1 MSEVI
6 PEKKWYN
13 VSLTDKIKEKGKDVR
28 DFKVGFNEN
37 IDRFEKFTD
46 EYRRKDINMNFI
58 DRWTRK
64 LYANPH
70 HLVKLEFIQ
79 YIIFIILI
87 YYYNPLNVKTNYPVF
102 TNLLILSVAFIYVI
116 LFFFIKMKVEANEDV
131 DLIDPTETTVI
142 IKIISLIIFFALF
155 MFAIKGVVWLLIN
168 TKLIDVVHHM
178 LGLFV
183 FLGILAIAYL
193 FLRKAINKAR
203 NASGRKFTTLVIKFI
218 MYIPCLMVDLAEYIK
233 YEFNLT
239 TKPVWLLLGMEG
251 GLIALYYLLPYL
263 FDKITTSNGIKL
275 LNKPTDLSE
284 EITLGNFAKLHSKRN
299 ADADLKTTNLDELYS
314 SKINADAKEDI
325 DYENSTSNDAAP
337 KYKDPNVPAN
347 KYLAWIYNK
356 FQNPI
361 IIKAQKIVHPQYT
374 DTNLKRFRYSYAL
387 SGWFYINPQPP
398 NTRTAYTTYT
408 NILKYGN
415 KVNLE
420 YNGQLNSLR
429 VMAAVATSGKDIVN
443 QPNDSVE
450 LYQTN
455 NVLYQKWNNI
465 VINYDGGYLDLFIN
479 GELVASRSGV
489 APYMSFDSIVAGA
502 DTGILGGICN
512 VTYYETPLSK
522 STIELTYK
530 ALQGK
535 KNPYIWRL
543 KDDVNLNV
551 KPRKNQKFIDQI
563 KRVFGA

>member
-1 MSEVI
+1 MSDNI

-13 VSLTDKIKEKGKDVR
+13 VNLTEKIKKKSEEVR
-28 DFKVGFNEN
+28 DFKLGLNDN
-37 IDRFEKFTD
+37 IERFEKFTD
-46 EYRRKDINMNFI
+46 EYSRKDINLNFI

-64 LYANPH
+64 LYTNPQ
-70 HLVKLEFIQ
+70 HLVKLEFVQ
-79 YIIFIILI
+79 YIIFIVLI
-87 YYYNPLNVKTNYPVF
+87 YYYNPLNVKTKYPVF
-102 TNLLILSVAFIYVI
+102 TDLLILSVAFIYVM
-116 LFFFIKMKVEANEDV
+116 LFFFIKMKVDENEDI
-131 DLIDPTETTVI
+131 DLIDPTESNI
-142 IKIISLIIFFALF
+142 LIKIISLIIFFVLF
-155 MFAIKGVVWLLIN
+155 MLAIKGLIWLLIN
-168 TKLIDVVHHM
+168 TPLLDAVRNM

-183 FLGILAIAYL
+183 FLGMLAIAYL
-193 FLRKAINKAR
+193 FFRKIINKAR

-251 GLIALYYLLPYL
+251 CLIALYYLVPYL
-263 FDKITTSNGIKL
+263 FDKITTSDGIKL
-275 LNKPTDLSE
+275 LNQPIYLSDE
-284 EITLGNFAKLHSKRN
+284 NTLGNFAKLHSKRN

-314 SKINADAKEDI
+314 SKINETANVDI
-325 DYENSTSNDAAP
+325 DSNDNRPVP
-337 KYKDPNVPAN
+337 KYKDPNVPKN

-356 FQNPI
+356 VKNPVW
-361 IIKAQKIVHPQYT
+361 IKVEKVVHPQYT
-374 DTNLKRFRYSYAL
+374 DTKLRRFRYSYAL

-429 VMAAVATSGKDIVN
+429 VMAAIATKGKDIVG

-465 VINYDGGYLDLFIN
+465 VINYDEGYLDLFMN

-512 VTYYETPLSK
+512 VTYYETPLSQ
-522 STIELTYK
+522 STIKLTYK
-530 ALQGK
+530 ALEGK
-535 KNPYIWRL
+535 KYPYVWRL
-543 KDDVNLNV
+543 KDDVSLNL
-551 KPRKNQKFIDQI
+551 KPRKNQKFIDDI
-563 KRVFGA
+563 KQVFGA